1 MQYTSSR
8 VKIFATLPFKEG
20 CDLSSQT
27 TTFYEAEKNIVPIA
41 GQLYEAS
48 VGLAEELWKEFTK
61 ELVPVG

>member
-1 MQYTSSR
+1 MNKSPGGSAGH
-8 VKIFATLPFKEG
+8 ATRASLPSH
-20 CDLSSQT
+20 LSSQT

-41 GQLYEAS
+41 KQLYEAS